1 MMENSNSPV
10 ASRRRFLKFL
20 AGSPLLALCDPGSSL
35 EALMGTGSQKTTGWS
50 ADEPSTQKLIASPE
64 EALNVFDLE
73 AAARKTVPIAH
84 WGYMATGVDDDVTL
98 RANRTA
104 FSKFQIRPRR
114 LIDVTRTDTS
124 TELFGVK
131 WKTPIVISPVGS
143 QRAFHSQGEI
153 ATAKAAGSRGHL
165 QILSTVSTTSVEDV
179 IAARGGPVWY
189 QLYPTANWNV
199 TQALIKRAEAA
210 GSPVLVVTVDLPAG
224 RNTETL
230 TRAVRVDPRTCTDC
244 HQPGLAGRLRRKPMF
259 DKLDLTGLADYYA
272 PTLTWDSIR
281 RMKEMTRM
289 KVVLKGI
296 VTREDAELCLERGI
310 DGIIVSNHGGRAEE
324 SGRSTIE
331 CLSEVIDAVGGKI
344 PVLIDGG
351 FRRGT
356 DIFKALALGARAVCI
371 GRPYIWGLGAF
382 GQPGVERVLD
392 ILRVELE
399 LIMKQA
405 GVLSLDQI
413 KRSYVVESFN

>member
-1 MMENSNSPV
+1 MI
-10 ASRRRFLKFL
+10 
-20 AGSPLLALCDPGSSL
+20 GSSP
-35 EALMGTGSQKTTGWS
+35 QKPTGWS
-50 ADEPSTQKLIASPE
+50 TDEPSTQKLITSPDQ
-64 EALNVFDLE
+64 ALNVFDLE
-73 AAARKTVPIAH
+73 AAARQNVPVAH
-84 WGYMATGVDDDVTL
+84 WGYMATGVDDDITL

-114 LIDVTRTDTS
+114 LIDITRTDTS
-124 TELFGVK
+124 TEIFGVK

-143 QRAFHSQGEI
+143 QRAFHSLGEI
-153 ATAKAAGSRGHL
+153 ATAKAAGSRGQL

-230 TRAVRVDPRTCTDC
+230 TRATRVDTRTCTDC
-244 HQPGLAGRLRRKPMF
+244 HTPGLAGRIKRKPMF
-259 DKLDLTGLADYYA
+259 DKLDLTGLVDYYA

-281 RMKEMTRM
+281 RMKDMTKM

-296 VTREDAELCLERGI
+296 VTREDAELCVERGI

-331 CLSEVIDAVGGKI
+331 CLPEVIEAVGGKI

-356 DIFKALALGARAVCI
+356 DIFKALALGAKAVCI

-382 GQPGVERVLD
+382 GQPGIERVLD

-413 KRSYVVESFN
+413 KRSYVVESSR

>member
-1 MMENSNSPV
+1 
-10 ASRRRFLKFL
+10 
-20 AGSPLLALCDPGSSL
+20 
-35 EALMGTGSQKTTGWS
+35 
-50 ADEPSTQKLIASPE
+50 
-64 EALNVFDLE
+64 
-73 AAARKTVPIAH
+73 
-84 WGYMATGVDDDVTL
+84 
-98 RANRTA
+98 
-104 FSKFQIRPRR
+104 
-114 LIDVTRTDTS
+114 
-124 TELFGVK
+124 
-131 WKTPIVISPVGS
+131 
-143 QRAFHSQGEI
+143 
-153 ATAKAAGSRGHL
+153 
-165 QILSTVSTTSVEDV
+165 
-179 IAARGGPVWY
+179 
-189 QLYPTANWNV
+189 
-199 TQALIKRAEAA
+199 
-210 GSPVLVVTVDLPAG
+210 
-224 RNTETL
+224 
-230 TRAVRVDPRTCTDC
+230 VRVDPRTCTDC

-281 RMKEMTRM
+281 RMKDMTRM

-296 VTREDAELCLERGI
+296 VTREDAELCVVRGI

-413 KRSYVVESFN
+413 KRSYVVESSR

>member
-1 MMENSNSPV
+1 MENSNNHV

-20 AGSPLLALCDPGSSL
+20 AGSPLLALCDPTGSL
-35 EALMGTGSQKTTGWS
+35 EALIGTASQKPTGWS
-50 ADEPSTQKLIASPE
+50 ADEPSTQKLITSPDQ
-64 EALNVFDLE
+64 ALNVFDLE
-73 AAARKTVPIAH
+73 AAARQIVPIAH

-104 FSKFQIRPRR
+104 FSRFQIRPRR

-124 TELFGVK
+124 TEIFGVK
-131 WKTPIVISPVGS
+131 WKTPIIISPVGS
-143 QRAFHSQGEI
+143 QRAFHTQGEI

-165 QILSTVSTTSVEDV
+165 QILSTVTTTSVEDV
-179 IAARGGPVWY
+179 TAARGGPVWY
-189 QLYPTANWNV
+189 QLYPTASWNI
-199 TQALIKRAEAA
+199 TQTLIKRAEAA

-230 TRAVRVDPRTCTDC
+230 SRARLMDPRNCADC
-244 HQPGLAGRLRRKPMF
+244 HQPGLAGRLKRRPMF
-259 DKLDLTGLADYYA
+259 DKLDLTGLVDYYA
-272 PTLTWDSIR
+272 PALTWDSIR
-281 RMKEMTRM
+281 RMKDMTKM
-289 KVVLKGI
+289 KLVLKGI
-296 VTREDAELCLERGI
+296 VTREDAELCVERGV
-310 DGIIVSNHGGRAEE
+310 DAIIVSNHGGRAEE

-331 CLSEVIDAVGGKI
+331 CLSEVIEAVGGKI

-356 DIFKALALGARAVCI
+356 DIFKALALGAKAVCI

-405 GVLSLDQI
+405 GVLSIDQI
-413 KRSYVVESFN
+413 KRSYVVESSR

>member
-1 MMENSNSPV
+1 MNNSISPA

-20 AGSPLLALCDPGSSL
+20 AGSPLLALCDPTGSL
-35 EALMGTGSQKTTGWS
+35 EALIGAGFQKATAS
-50 ADEPSTQKLIASPE
+50 SLDEPSVQKLIASPDQ
-64 EALNVFDLE
+64 ALNVFDFE
-73 AAARKTVPIAH
+73 TVAQKTIPVAH
-84 WGYMATGVDDDVTL
+84 WGYLATGVDDDVTL
-98 RANRTA
+98 KSNHAA

-114 LIDVTRTDTS
+114 LIDVTRIDTS
-124 TELFGVK
+124 TEIFGVK
-131 WKTPIVISPVGS
+131 WKTPIIISPVGS
-143 QRAFHSQGEI
+143 QRAFHPEGEI

-165 QILSTVSTTSVEDV
+165 QILSTVTTTSVEDV

-189 QLYPTANWNV
+189 QLYPTAKWDV

-230 TRAVRVDPRTCTDC
+230 TRATRVDTRTCTDC
-244 HQPGLAGRLRRKPMF
+244 HQPGVAGRVRRRPMLN
-259 DKLDLTGLADYYA
+259 KLDLTGLFDYYA
-272 PTLTWDSIR
+272 PNLTWDSIR
-281 RMKEMTRM
+281 RMKDMTKM

-296 VTREDAELCLERGI
+296 VTREDAALCVEHGV

-331 CLSEVIDAVGGKI
+331 CLSEVIEAVGGKI

-351 FRRGT
+351 IRRGT
-356 DIFKALALGARAVCI
+356 DIFKALALGAKAVGI

-382 GQPGVERVLD
+382 GQPGVEKVLD

-405 GVLSLDQI
+405 GVISLDQI
-413 KRSYVVESFN
+413 KRAYVVEATR